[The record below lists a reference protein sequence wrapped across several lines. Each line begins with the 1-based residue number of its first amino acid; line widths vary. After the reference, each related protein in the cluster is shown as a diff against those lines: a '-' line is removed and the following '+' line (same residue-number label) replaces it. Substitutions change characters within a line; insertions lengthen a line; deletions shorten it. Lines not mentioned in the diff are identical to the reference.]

1 MWLIIFLL
9 TVIVSVLL
17 AGRQERLAKIREE
30 KKWEKIL
37 GTEYKRVPLD
47 DYGDYEI
54 VKVA

>member
-9 TVIVSVLL
+9 TVIVTILL
-17 AGRQERLAKIREE
+17 AARQERLAKIREE

>member
-9 TVIVSVLL
+9 TVIVIVLL
-17 AGRQERLAKIREE
+17 AGRQERLDKIREE